1 MAPLPLERSSGR
13 PREEFFDPPS
23 KFFGQNFTTRKKL
36 SPFPWK
42 SSVSRPGEEYFHP
55 LSIFYTQCHHEKNI
69 PSPWT
74 DHNHEKNFLPPLKI
88 FSYPNFTTRK
98 KWPPC
103 PWVDDLVDHEKNFW
117 TPLLIFW
124 AKFHHEK
131 KS

>member
-1 MAPLPLERSSGR
+1 MAPLALERSSGR

-55 LSIFYTQCHHEKNI
+55 LSIFI
-69 PSPWT
+69 PNVTTRKISPPHGQIIT
-74 DHNHEKNFLPPLKI
+74 MRRISLNL

-117 TPLLIFW
+117 NPLLIFW